1 MTVKELKA
9 RLDEF
14 QEDDEVRVE
23 VYNEYLGN
31 HPTKTIEHVGFFDGD
46 DFVRITLND

>member
-1 MTVKELKA
+1 MTVKELKD

-23 VYNEYLGN
+23 VYDEYSRDY
-31 HPTKTIEHVGFFDGD
+31 TAKTIEHVGFFDGD
-46 DFVRITLND
+46 NFVRITLND